1 MPQDEL
7 KLVTRR
13 HFFRQSGLVGLGSAA
28 AAMLLKDNV
37 YAGTPGLH
45 HPAKAK
51 SVIFLFMAGG
61 PSQLDLFDYKPY
73 LNKYHG
79 RPVCEDI
86 VKGERFAFTKRHP
99 RFVGTPHSFRRFG
112 QSGAELSNLL
122 PRLSTIVD
130 DVTFI
135 KSMRTTQFN
144 HAPAQIL
151 MNTGHEIPGRPSMG
165 SWLSYGMRSGNRDLP
180 AFVVLPSGRDLPDG
194 GEACWSCGFLPAV
207 DQGVKLS
214 RQRNPRLAPETR
226 QWRVPNLVDISKEPA
241 SVLRMYGA
249 EPGKSSFAN
258 NCLVAR
264 RLVESGVGFVQL
276 YHRGWDTHGSSIHD
290 DIVGKLPTLCRETDQ
305 ASVALVRDLKQCG
318 LLDQTIVVWG
328 GEFGRSPGTE
338 RHGKSKFLGRDHHPR
353 AFTVW
358 VAGGGFKS
366 GLTYGSTDEL
376 GYNVA
381 TDPVSVHDLQ
391 ATILNQMGIDHTRLT
406 YRFQDRDY
414 RLTDTHGQVLRN
426 LV

>member
-1 MPQDEL
+1 
-7 KLVTRR
+7 
-13 HFFRQSGLVGLGSAA
+13 
-28 AAMLLKDNV
+28 
-37 YAGTPGLH
+37 
-45 HPAKAK
+45 
-51 SVIFLFMAGG
+51 
-61 PSQLDLFDYKPY
+61 
-73 LNKYHG
+73 
-79 RPVCEDI
+79 
-86 VKGERFAFTKRHP
+86 
-99 RFVGTPHSFRRFG
+99 
-112 QSGAELSNLL
+112 
-122 PRLSTIVD
+122 
-130 DVTFI
+130 
-135 KSMRTTQFN
+135 
-144 HAPAQIL
+144 
-151 MNTGHEIPGRPSMG
+151 
-165 SWLSYGMRSGNRDLP
+165 
-180 AFVVLPSGRDLPDG
+180 
-194 GEACWSCGFLPAV
+194 V